1 MPPLLHE
8 CKATS
13 RCCVEN
19 IFTFSINTKPG
30 YVSSPFTL
38 YFSLFSFSLFLSS
51 FSLFSLSPLSSLPL
65 FYFFSF
71 SLSLSHPP
79 FRSTG
84 TVVNQMQLQF
94 SVIWG
99 LEVDLLYGCGFYR
112 LPAGPPAE
120 PRWARCELKT
130 ALAPL

>member
-1 MPPLLHE
+1 MNAATAARMQSYQSLLCGKYLHFFH
-8 CKATS
+8 KYQT
-13 RCCVEN
+13 RLR
-19 IFTFSINTKPG
+19 I
-30 YVSSPFTL
+30 L
-38 YFSLFSFSLFLSS
+38 SFHSLFLSLLFLSISLLFLS
-51 FSLFSLSPLSSLPL
+51 FLSPLPL

-79 FRSTG
+79 FLSTG

>member
-1 MPPLLHE
+1 MNAATATRMQSYQSLLCGKYLHFFH
-8 CKATS
+8 KYQTRLHILS
-13 RCCVEN
+13 
-19 IFTFSINTKPG
+19 FH
-30 YVSSPFTL
+30 
-38 YFSLFSFSLFLSS
+38 SLFLSLLFLSS

-79 FRSTG
+79 FLSTG